1 MMKRTFPVILAVVIA
16 LGALFPVILQAGTA
30 SACHQGLT
38 PGYWK
43 NHAGARNNQTNEWGS
58 CWRVWVS
65 GRVDITPSTR
75 FCDVFGVGPNQ
86 TLLQVL
92 QTGGGGEK
100 ALGRH
105 AVAALLNSFRFGPD
119 DWYSPYWVIGRVQY
133 AYSSGN
139 FESVKNQLEALNE
152 LGG

>member
-1 MMKRTFPVILAVVIA
+1 MKMKKTFPVVLAVVIA

-43 NHAGARNNQTNEWGS
+43 NHTDQWAGVSPNS
-58 CWRVWVS
+58 C
-65 GRVDITPSTR
+65 
-75 FCDVFGVGPNQ
+75 FHCVFGVGPRKP
-86 TLLQVL
+86 LIDVL
-92 QTGGGGEK
+92 RTGGGGEK

-105 AVAALLNSFRFGPD
+105 AVAALLNAYRFQP
-119 DWYSPYWVIGRVQY
+119 DWYSPWWVKERVRY

-139 FESVKNQLEALNE
+139 FEAVKNQLEALNE
-152 LGG
+152 LGE

>member
-1 MMKRTFPVILAVVIA
+1 MMKMKRTFPVILAVVIA
-16 LGALFPVILQAGTA
+16 MGALFPVILQAGTA

-43 NHAGARNNQTNEWGS
+43 NHTEA
-58 CWRVWVS
+58 WVGDHS
-65 GRVDITPSTR
+65 PGCYFDE
-75 FCDVFGVGPNQ
+75 VFGVGPHR

-105 AVAALLNSFRFGPD
+105 AVAALLNAYRFGPV
-119 DWYSPYWVIGRVQY
+119 DWYSPGWVIGRVQY

-139 FESVKNQLEALNE
+139 FESVKNQLQALNE
-152 LGG
+152 LGD